1 MQALTLFLSAL
12 ACADGLLVGSS
23 ISGLSGAP
31 LRAHAVTMATEQ
43 ASALS
48 SSATS
53 IAAERYV
60 ATNRFRV
67 KEGREAAF
75 EKRWADR
82 QSRLGLLDGFRFFC
96 MMRRVEGK
104 VSCTPQ
110 HATHRDAGPI
120 FFTYLL
126 TYSPTHLL
134 TYVPTYLLTHS
145 LASSTPHT
153 AIFRLFPALSLTR
166 SLGTGAGR
174 GRHQLHLV
182 YGVGR
187 QAQLRRMEGGRCLQ
201 GGARRRHPRRDR
213 LDAGRDGAEHQGQA
227 QGGHVGG
234 PAPGVRRHR
243 ARGHA
248 RGLAAGGGGREHNA
262 RGGGLPRDEQVQRDA
277 GRRGGL
283 RGTPRKPS
291 PRP

>member
-134 TYVPTYLLTHS
+134 TYVPTYLLAHS

-153 AIFRLFPALSLTR
+153 AIFFRLLPCSLTYSLTWYR
-166 SLGTGAGR
+166 SRPRTTSTTSRARCGTTSPASTHGR
-174 GRHQLHLV
+174 R
-182 YGVGR
+182 
-187 QAQLRRMEGGRCLQ
+187 AMPS
-201 GGARRRHPRRDR
+201 RRRTAAAPSAGSHRCWSRR
-213 LDAGRDGAEHQGQA
+213 
-227 QGGHVGG
+227 
-234 PAPGVRRHR
+234 
-243 ARGHA
+243 
-248 RGLAAGGGGREHNA
+248 
-262 RGGGLPRDEQVQRDA
+262 
-277 GRRGGL
+277 
-283 RGTPRKPS
+283 RGTPRAS
-291 PRP
+291 PRPPCGRACSRCPAAPRPRPRPGAGGRWRRTGAQRSRGRPSSR

>member
-96 MMRRVEGK
+96 MMRRIEGK
-104 VSCTPQ
+104 VACTPQ
-110 HATHRDAGPI
+110 ARRTPRCWVHLLYSP
-120 FFTYLL
+120 TYLL
-126 TYSPTHLL
+126 TYSPTQQL
-134 TYVPTYLLTHS
+134 TYLLTRS
-145 LASSTPHT
+145 SSTPHT
-153 AIFRLFPALSLTR
+153 AILFTYFPALSLTR
-166 SLGTGAGR
+166 SLATGAGR

-182 YGVGR
+182 HGVG
-187 QAQLRRMEGGRCLQ
+187 
-201 GGARRRHPRRDR
+201 
-213 LDAGRDGAEHQGQA
+213 
-227 QGGHVGG
+227 
-234 PAPGVRRHR
+234 
-243 ARGHA
+243 
-248 RGLAAGGGGREHNA
+248 
-262 RGGGLPRDEQVQRDA
+262 
-277 GRRGGL
+277 
-283 RGTPRKPS
+283 
-291 PRP
+291 

>member
-1 MQALTLFLSAL
+1 MQKLTLFLSAL

-104 VSCTPQ
+104 VACTPQ
-110 HATHRDAGPI
+110 
-120 FFTYLL
+120 
-126 TYSPTHLL
+126 
-134 TYVPTYLLTHS
+134 
-145 LASSTPHT
+145 
-153 AIFRLFPALSLTR
+153 
-166 SLGTGAGR
+166 
-174 GRHQLHLV
+174 
-182 YGVGR
+182 
-187 QAQLRRMEGGRCLQ
+187 
-201 GGARRRHPRRDR
+201 ARR
-213 LDAGRDGAEHQGQA
+213 
-227 QGGHVGG
+227 
-234 PAPGVRRHR
+234 
-243 ARGHA
+243 
-248 RGLAAGGGGREHNA
+248 
-262 RGGGLPRDEQVQRDA
+262 
-277 GRRGGL
+277 
-283 RGTPRKPS
+283 TPRC
-291 PRP
+291 